1 MVKHEKKFLKII
13 TTFHMGWIEP
23 KKHFTLLSPLTTGE
37 AKQREERLERGRR
50 GSRYG
55 YVS

>member
-1 MVKHEKKFLKII
+1 MKI
-13 TTFHMGWIEP
+13 FKDP
-23 KKHFTLLSPLTTGE
+23 YLSYTRWVGFRQKTISHYCPFQTGE
-37 AKQREERLERGRR
+37 ATQREERLERGRR

>member
-1 MVKHEKKFLKII
+1 MEIFEDPYFLQDGLDLAKKP
-13 TTFHMGWIEP
+13 FHA
-23 KKHFTLLSPLTTGE
+23 TVPLRTGE
-37 AKQREERLERGRR
+37 ATQREERLERGRR